1 MAPPALQPRL
11 TRPCPPA
18 PQVPCVRRALAGGA
32 SRAHSTSPQASPLGA
47 PPPSSVP
54 LSTRPFVLLGT
65 HPHPVYPPRIT
76 RPARLRP
83 QGPAVAPARLA
94 AAPSSWVRETLARAF
109 WGGGERRAALLRDAM
124 GVVRSHPAQ
133 RLPPRHLPC
142 ARPSPPR
149 ALAARA
155 LPRPERAGG
164 RSWAQV
170 GAGGLSGRRAALR
183 PRSPEGS
190 ARPPRRGS
198 ASRLGRGHRA
208 LLFPVRDKRSEPFPT
223 RPSGPHWCVPA
234 PLLPA
239 RGAGVRRWCQ
249 ALACGEGTLSAR
261 LISRL

>member
-18 PQVPCVRRALAGGA
+18 PQVPCVRRALVGGA

-76 RPARLRP
+76 RPAQLRP

-94 AAPSSWVRETLARAF
+94 AAPSSWV
-109 WGGGERRAALLRDAM
+109 
-124 GVVRSHPAQ
+124 
-133 RLPPRHLPC
+133 
-142 ARPSPPR
+142 
-149 ALAARA
+149 
-155 LPRPERAGG
+155 PERAGG
-164 RSWAQV
+164 RRWAQV
-170 GAGGLSGRRAALR
+170 GSVGAGPPSARAA
-183 PRSPEGS
+183 PRAAPARQGA
-190 ARPPRRGS
+190 ARPP
-198 ASRLGRGHRA
+198 ARA
-208 LLFPVRDKRSEPFPT
+208 EVIALSCVPSEINRSEPFPT

>member
-54 LSTRPFVLLGT
+54 LSTRPFVLGT

-76 RPARLRP
+76 RPAQLRP

-109 WGGGERRAALLRDAM
+109 WGEGGERRAALLRDAM

-164 RSWAQV
+164 RRWAQV
-170 GAGGLSGRRAALR
+170 GSVGAGPPSARAA
-183 PRSPEGS
+183 PRAAPARQGA
-190 ARPPRRGS
+190 ARPPG
-198 ASRLGRGHRA
+198 
-208 LLFPVRDKRSEPFPT
+208 
-223 RPSGPHWCVPA
+223 
-234 PLLPA
+234 
-239 RGAGVRRWCQ
+239 
-249 ALACGEGTLSAR
+249 
-261 LISRL
+261 

>member
-18 PQVPCVRRALAGGA
+18 LQVPCVRRALAGGA

-76 RPARLRP
+76 RPAQLRP

-94 AAPSSWVRETLARAF
+94 AAPSSWVRETGESLLGGWGAPRCVATRRHGCHEKPPRSASPAPASSLCSAQPAACTRCPRPASARA
-109 WGGGERRAALLRDAM
+109 RRWAQWAQGRPP
-124 GVVRSHPAQ
+124 PAQ
-133 RLPPRHLPC
+133 PRGQRPPAKARLGLP
-142 ARPSPPR
+142 
-149 ALAARA
+149 ARA
-155 LPRPERAGG
+155 EVIA
-164 RSWAQV
+164 
-170 GAGGLSGRRAALR
+170 LSCV
-183 PRSPEGS
+183 PSEIN
-190 ARPPRRGS
+190 
-198 ASRLGRGHRA
+198 
-208 LLFPVRDKRSEPFPT
+208 RSEPFPT

-239 RGAGVRRWCQ
+239 RGAGVGRWCQ